1 MQIGACNLEHH
12 GDLGVEAHLTRHRVI
27 PTYIDV
33 QPIHPG
39 WQPLLSSRSTGV
51 PVTAIGV
58 RRPGANQL
66 PLRPMALV
74 HSHRNRSR
82 GAPTRSIQHM
92 CRQAHCTALRIRGTI
107 DDQP

>member
-1 MQIGACNLEHH
+1 MQIGVCNLEHH

-27 PTYIDV
+27 PTC
-33 QPIHPG
+33 
-39 WQPLLSSRSTGV
+39 RFTGV